1 MGARKVSEISVLY
14 VDLSNG
20 TTRVSQYCDHSWIIR
35 LSFEI
40 GHINL
45 LSHIFATLGAH
56 PTELDLMRTRFLDFD
71 NIDTR

>member
-1 MGARKVSEISVLY
+1 MSIYPMEQRGSVSIAITAGSF
-14 VDLSNG
+14 
-20 TTRVSQYCDHSWIIR
+20 